1 MDDDSDDKST
11 VTVHNGA
18 QATPEQQ
25 YELPYTGERYL
36 PWSHDFIT
44 AYEHVHRYLY
54 ATRYTAGNL
63 MGQYT

>member
-1 MDDDSDDKST
+1 MDDNSDDKGT
-11 VTVHNGA
+11 VAMCDGA

-25 YELPYTGERYL
+25 YELTYTGERYL

-63 MGQYT
+63 MGRYT